1 MCLLVLK
8 KIHNKGEIYLRP
20 IYKDDDKKEI
30 IGVKWVDDHFD
41 IEIKHR
47 MSK

>member
-8 KIHNKGEIYLRP
+8 KIHNKGEIHLRP